1 MPGPVLWV
9 QAGEGREKTES
20 ALEEKRRRN
29 VRWTPM
35 YLHCGTGWTGIKTT
49 ASRNTKQSAAAINH
63 TTRSTAI
70 YQVSLEGC
78 DAGAPHVSAR
88 NAAPGVPSS
97 TRLMYLTIYTI
108 NIRSLAAQQIPSE
121 PFGVIVL

>member
-1 MPGPVLWV
+1 MPGPVLWE

-20 ALEEKRRRN
+20 ALEEKRRKN
-29 VRWTPM
+29 VRYS
-35 YLHCGTGWTGIKTT
+35 YLHGGTGWTGIKTT
-49 ASRNTKQSAAAINH
+49 ASRNAKQSAAAINH

-97 TRLMYLTIYTI
+97 TRQMYLTIYTI
-108 NIRSLAAQQIPSE
+108 NICSLAAQQVPSE
-121 PFGVIVL
+121 PYGVIVL